1 MMLVYFWLTTYMPG
15 DESMVI
21 DNTAL
26 KNISAVIK
34 PEAQLLKLYPN
45 PSSNYIRINDLQSQC
60 RFAIIDLTGKIV
72 FKGDVSTENPLVD
85 ISELSNGTYLLQV
98 VTNRGVITTQQ
109 IIKQ

>member
-1 MMLVYFWLTTYMPG
+1 
-15 DESMVI
+15 
-21 DNTAL
+21 
-26 KNISAVIK
+26 
-34 PEAQLLKLYPN
+34 
-45 PSSNYIRINDLQSQC
+45 
-60 RFAIIDLTGKIV
+60 V